1 MMGRKDN
8 GNKRRGVCPVNKLH
22 EQGITAAFASNN
34 IQNLFTFTGDGDILK
49 IGTLLCQILQLTSEN
64 GANKCIEMATEIAAK
79 ALNVK
84 HFLGENQSADLVI
97 LGEGILSSRSC
108 LPCTT
113 SNITSDTTSNTT
125 SNTTSIPS
133 SKSYSTLPPSTS
145 EKRNIS
151 NQHTE
156 STTSILPDTTSFS
169 SMPSALKLF
178 SAPPVDRIVIKKGR
192 IVSQTTLH
200 RTLYR

>member
-1 MMGRKDN
+1 MMGREDN
-8 GNKRRGVCPVNKLH
+8 GNKRRGVCPVDKLY
-22 EQGITAAFASNN
+22 EQGVTAAFASNN

-79 ALNVK
+79 ALNAK

-97 LGEGILSSRSC
+97 LGDGILSSISC
-108 LPCTT
+108 LSC
-113 SNITSDTTSNTT
+113 TTSNTT
-125 SNTTSIPS
+125 SQTISHTTSSSP

-145 EKRNIS
+145 EKRNVS
-151 NQHTE
+151 NQKTE
-156 STTSILPDTTSFS
+156 NTTSIYCETTSFS
-169 SMPSALKLF
+169 SLPSALKIF

-200 RTLYR
+200 RTLYK

>member
-1 MMGRKDN
+1 MMGREDN
-8 GNKRRGVCPVNKLH
+8 GNKRRGVCPVNKLY
-22 EQGITAAFASNN
+22 EQGVTAAFASNN

-64 GANKCIEMATEIAAK
+64 GANKCMEMATEIAAK

-97 LGEGILSSRSC
+97 LGDGILSSRSC
-108 LPCTT
+108 FPC
-113 SNITSDTTSNTT
+113 TT
-125 SNTTSIPS
+125 SNTTSIS
-133 SKSYSTLPPSTS
+133 SKSYSTLPRSTS
-145 EKRNIS
+145 EKRSSS
-151 NQHTE
+151 NQHAE
-156 STTSILPDTTSFS
+156 NTTSIYSGSTSFS
-169 SMPSALKLF
+169 SLPSSLKIF

-200 RTLYR
+200 RTLYK

>member
-1 MMGRKDN
+1 MMGREDN
-8 GNKRRGVCPVNKLH
+8 GNKRRGVCPVDKLH
-22 EQGITAAFASNN
+22 EQGVTAAFASNN

-97 LGEGILSSRSC
+97 LGDGILSLRSC

-113 SNITSDTTSNTT
+113 SNTTS
-125 SNTTSIPS
+125 TSISS
-133 SKSYSTLPPSTS
+133 SKSYSTLPPSIS

-151 NQHTE
+151 NQNTE
-156 STTSILPDTTSFS
+156 NTTSIYSETTSFS
-169 SMPSALKLF
+169 SMPSALKIF

-200 RTLYR
+200 RTLYK